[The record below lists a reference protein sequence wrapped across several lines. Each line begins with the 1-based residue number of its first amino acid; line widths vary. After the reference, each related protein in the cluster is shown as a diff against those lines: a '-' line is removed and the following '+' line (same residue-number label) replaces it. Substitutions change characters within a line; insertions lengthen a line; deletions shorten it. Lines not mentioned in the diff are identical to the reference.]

1 MIDLY
6 PWDTPNGKQVAIAR
20 SPRVARHEWQRVD
33 LAPLPQR
40 QRCFAEVLP
49 AHGSQFR
56 HEFNS

>member
-33 LAPLPQR
+33 LVPLPQG
-40 QRCFAEVLP
+40 QRCFVEVGTG
-49 AHGSQFR
+49 A
-56 HEFNS
+56 